1 MQKKNEQGNG
11 IITEGTKERKL
22 YVKTVDENGIAVKPE
37 VVVSEEVY
45 LTYKRP
51 AWKEHKRQEREREC
65 LYKNNKKCD
74 GDCTHCKYKEPMTPL
89 SIDQMEEDGVPLP
102 VADFS
107 VEDYALQKELL
118 KALHTAIASFEQR
131 DQQIINLFSQGLSSH
146 KIAVEV
152 GMSQKGVYDRIHK
165 VLLKQ
170 LYELLKDF
178 E

>member
-1 MQKKNEQGNG
+1 MQKNNEQGNG

-22 YVKTVDENGIAVKPE
+22 YVKTVDENGIAVKTE

-74 GDCTHCKYKEPMTPL
+74 GDCTHCEYKEPMTPL

-107 VEDYALQKELL
+107 VEDYVLQKELFE
-118 KALHTAIASFEQR
+118 ALHAAIASLDER
-131 DQQIINLFSQGLSSH
+131 DRLIIELFSEGKSEEE
-146 KIAVEV
+146 IAPEV
-152 GMSQKGVYDRIHK
+152 GLKKSGVNYRKHK
-165 VLLKQ
+165 LFNKLR
-170 LYELLKDF
+170 ELLKDF

>member
-1 MQKKNEQGNG
+1 MNKTQRDRLFNLTLEGEKFELKKEMFEGLSKEKA
-11 IITEGTKERKL
+11 TEILHIYWNDDQRQAREF
-22 YVKTVDENGIAVKPE
+22 ACQ
-37 VVVSEEVY
+37 
-45 LTYKRP
+45 
-51 AWKEHKRQEREREC
+51 HKG
-65 LYKNNKKCD
+65 KAKCK
-74 GDCTHCKYKEPMTPL
+74 GDCGNCKYKKERPL